1 MEWQRY
7 QVHWVNKSKGVVI
20 NRREKKKKKITHVI
34 ATRLKKKKVVFK
46 NVYKKPRGDK
56 TNVSFQIK
64 KIYL

>member
-20 NRREKKKKKITHVI
+20 NRREKKKKKNYPRNCDSI
-34 ATRLKKKKVVFK
+34 KKKKVVFK
-46 NVYKKPRGDK
+46 NVYKKPRGVK

-64 KIYL
+64 KSYY